1 MAKDVGFEG
10 TFEGT
15 LERMLAAGK
24 LKNMSA
30 LAHALTITPQAIS
43 NYKKRGEMPANLII
57 RFARVYGL
65 SVDYLLSGAWD
76 GASSAAH
83 QKLPDIANLSPDELV
98 YMGKV
103 LQVLRGN
110 NIVVADLLKWNI
122 KYCQDIVM
130 EASA

>member
-1 MAKDVGFEG
+1 MAKEVK
-10 TFEGT
+10 FEGT

-57 RFARVYGL
+57 RFARIYGL
-65 SVDYLLSGAWD
+65 SVDYLLS

-83 QKLPDIANLSPDELV
+83 QKLPDIADLSPDELV

-103 LQVLRGN
+103 LQVLRSS
-110 NIVVADLLKWNI
+110 NIATADLLKRNI
-122 KYCQDIVM
+122 KYYQDIVM
-130 EASA
+130 EASV